1 VALIV
6 REAKGGED
14 LAAVRELF
22 LEYGAGLGI
31 DLSFQDF
38 ESEVASLPGDYQPPT
53 GALLLAELD
62 GCPVGCVAMRPW
74 NGEAAEMK
82 RLFVR
87 PAGRGTGAGRALA
100 GAVIER
106 ARRAGYRSMRLDT
119 LPTMTA
125 ARRLYES
132 LGFREIAPY
141 RFNPIPGTTFLE
153 LAL

>member
-1 VALIV
+1 MCVPI
-6 REAKGGED
+6 R
-14 LAAVRELF
+14 AVRAADLGTVRALF
-22 LEYGAGLGI
+22 LEYGAGLGV

-38 ESEVASLPGDYQPPT
+38 EAEVASLPGDYVPPT

-62 GCPVGCVAMRPW
+62 GRPVGCVAMRPW
-74 NGEAAEMK
+74 NTETAEMK

-87 PAGRGTGAGRALA
+87 PEGRGSGAGRALA
-100 GAVIER
+100 EAVIAC
-106 ARRAGYRSMRLDT
+106 ARRAGYRRMRLDT

-141 RFNPIPGTTFLE
+141 RFNPIPGTAFLE